1 VGPRQPKTLDR
12 YGQIP
17 RYLATWGGSEGVM
30 KILLGGDDVRHNGA
44 HEEGYIPPCCA
55 AVSGNE
61 VMAKVLLRLADANSN
76 QLSKN
81 DQAPL
86 SCVAFGEYK
95 GAVEI
100 GGGRGDANLET

>member
-1 VGPRQPKTLDR
+1 M
-12 YGQIP
+12 
-17 RYLATWGGSEGVM
+17 S
-30 KILLGGDDVRHNGA
+30 GD
-44 HEEGYIPPCCA
+44 
-55 AVSGNE
+55 E

-76 QLSKN
+76 QPSKN

-100 GGGRGDANLET
+100 EGRREEANLET